1 MKTSSAWR
9 SAVISEAIR
18 LSAELATAV
27 AAGGGQVA
35 GGVPAATAERAI
47 ERAKAI
53 AAWPVSPEA
62 GSPAAGRPDQASPA
76 TASTGTAS
84 AATVSTGTADPGTAG
99 TGAASQRAR
108 TGQGPDAAATSAP
121 TVPLGAAPR
130 PAAPAGL
137 LARTRDWWSGSS
149 VEAAWQALHLASEQL
164 ILMLP
169 DEQAKAAVPG
179 AADGHAAQ
187 RAMAAQH
194 AESDAHHQQ
203 IRGLRN
209 ITTVLLVAV
218 LALDVALWAAGVTT
232 GAVVGLGAL
241 GGALSV
247 VFALRAGTPPGP
259 YNVLVSQSL
268 LKLVSG
274 SATALMAA
282 KILDF
287 ATGVPA
293 STGRDAMYAVV
304 FGFSQQMFTRLVD
317 QRASTLA
324 QVAAPRKALPAS
336 ATALAA

>member
-18 LSAELATAV
+18 LSAELATAA

-53 AAWPVSPEA
+53 AAWPVSPATA
-62 GSPAAGRPDQASPA
+62 GTGTASPA
-76 TASTGTAS
+76 TAGTD
-84 AATVSTGTADPGTAG
+84 AAGPGTAG
-99 TGAASQRAR
+99 TEAPSQRGGAS
-108 TGQGPDAAATSAP
+108 QGPDPAATSAA
-121 TVPLGAAPR
+121 TVPLGTAPR
-130 PAAPAGL
+130 LAAPAGL

-164 ILMLP
+164 TLMLP

-179 AADGHAAQ
+179 AADRHAAQ
-187 RAMAAQH
+187 RAVAAQH

-317 QRASTLA
+317 QRASALA
-324 QVAAPRKALPAS
+324 QVAAPRKALAAS

>member
-1 MKTSSAWR
+1 MTTTSAWR
-9 SAVISEAIR
+9 SAVVSEAIR

-27 AAGGGQVA
+27 AAGGGEVA

-53 AAWPVSPEA
+53 AAWPA
-62 GSPAAGRPDQASPA
+62 SPAAASPAAASVASQGAAGTGTANQQGRAGHGPDQA
-76 TASTGTAS
+76 
-84 AATVSTGTADPGTAG
+84 
-99 TGAASQRAR
+99 
-108 TGQGPDAAATSAP
+108 ATSTA
-121 TVPLGAAPR
+121 TVPLAAASTL
-130 PAAPAGL
+130 AAPAGL

-149 VEAAWQALHLASEQL
+149 IEAAWQALHLASEQL
-164 ILMLP
+164 TLMLP
-169 DEQAKAAVPG
+169 DEQARAAVPG

-187 RAMAAQH
+187 RAMAANH

-209 ITTVLLVAV
+209 ITTILLIAV
-218 LALDVALWAAGVTT
+218 LALDVALWATGVTT
-232 GAVVGLGAL
+232 GAIVGLGAL

-247 VFALRAGTPPGP
+247 VLALRAGTPPGP
-259 YNVLVSQSL
+259 YNVLISQSL

-287 ATGVPA
+287 AAGAPA
-293 STGRDAMYAVV
+293 SAGRDAVYAIV

-324 QVAAPRKALPAS
+324 QLAAPRKALPAS
-336 ATALAA
+336 ATTLAA

>member
-1 MKTSSAWR
+1 
-9 SAVISEAIR
+9 
-18 LSAELATAV
+18 
-27 AAGGGQVA
+27 
-35 GGVPAATAERAI
+35 
-47 ERAKAI
+47 
-53 AAWPVSPEA
+53 
-62 GSPAAGRPDQASPA
+62 
-76 TASTGTAS
+76 
-84 AATVSTGTADPGTAG
+84 
-99 TGAASQRAR
+99 
-108 TGQGPDAAATSAP
+108 
-121 TVPLGAAPR
+121 VPLGTPAR
-130 PAAPAGL
+130 LAAPAGL
-137 LARTRDWWSGSS
+137 AARARDWWSGSS

-164 ILMLP
+164 MLMLP

-179 AADGHAAQ
+179 ATDRRAAQ

-194 AESDAHHQQ
+194 AESDADHQQ

-209 ITTVLLVAV
+209 ITTVLLIAV
-218 LALDVALWAAGVTT
+218 LTLDVALWAAVVTT

-287 ATGVPA
+287 TTGVPA